1 MGRHEGATAK
11 IKVLKRSRAEEL
23 KKLLRLRSM
32 DEHAQINPLKTFPP
46 CRIFYVWSM
55 KFVTEAAIRSANA
68 AYETLQQTD
77 GATRQGDEA
86 AILNHL
92 QNVIGI
98 GAALSRYFWPVRPA
112 RRQRGELLRAQFN
125 VTDASPLKSRQL
137 RNEIEHFDEK
147 LDMYFSR
154 TVAGVIIPQYIG
166 PYLENG
172 GVPGHFFRAYY
183 TDRGVLEVLGNEF
196 NIMPL
201 VEEIR
206 RIDGL
211 LRNSS

>member
-1 MGRHEGATAK
+1 MGRDEGATAK

-23 KKLLRLRSM
+23 KELLRLRSM

-92 QNVIGI
+92 QNVIGM
-98 GAALSRYFWPVRPA
+98 GPLCRYIFGPLNQHV
-112 RRQRGELLRAQFN
+112 GN
-125 VTDASPLKSRQL
+125 V
-137 RNEIEHFDEK
+137 
-147 LDMYFSR
+147 
-154 TVAGVIIPQYIG
+154 
-166 PYLENG
+166 EN
-172 GVPGHFFRAYY
+172 Y
-183 TDRGVLEVLGNEF
+183 
-196 NIMPL
+196 
-201 VEEIR
+201 
-206 RIDGL
+206 
-211 LRNSS
+211 